1 MYTYMNRLIRINYI
15 NSSYKNYRYLYDID
29 GNIFV

>member
-1 MYTYMNRLIRINYI
+1 MYRLIRTINNI

-29 GNIFV
+29 GNIFI

>member
-1 MYTYMNRLIRINYI
+1 MYKLIIRINYI

-29 GNIFV
+29 GNIFI

>member
-1 MYTYMNRLIRINYI
+1 MFKLIKRINNI

-29 GNIFV
+29 GYIFI